1 MLDSHCH
8 LNDVGLFEKRAEV
21 IKNAK
26 EAGVSL
32 MVCIGWDLESSRKA
46 IQIAHEFE
54 GSMLPLAFTQKILKA

>member
-8 LNDVGLFEKRAEV
+8 LNDDGLFEKRAEV

-32 MVCIGWDLESSRKA
+32 MVCIG
-46 IQIAHEFE
+46 
-54 GSMLPLAFTQKILKA
+54 